1 MTKITTAS
9 YLYEGCIKLTE
20 FPSLK
25 HCVALKT
32 IPALWKDCTQ
42 LETAPADYFP
52 ESVKN
57 GTSAAYLFS
66 GCTSLKT
73 VPEDMFRHFEG
84 TTIISEMF
92 LNCTSLESL
101 PVTIFDSMKK
111 ISTASKTFSGCT
123 AFTGE
128 SPYTMVQDG
137 EQQVKVHLYERTNY
151 PDIFG
156 AKIFT
161 SASSYKD
168 TFKGCTQMA
177 DYADIPIPWGG
188 ISDGTKAKP
197 TLTLTAAPAEGKEYF
212 QLTGIVKSTEMK
224 SGKVLCT
231 TKALLPELIEQMETL
246 EKVMNRY
253 GNPISSAAV
262 TQANSETGATFN
274 FNVQADTEY
283 IFLASGTNAH
293 GTTIEQTE
301 VKIPAVPTG
310 EADYERYI
318 GTWTVTSTSSEINK
332 QPHTYTVE
340 ITPYRVNESFRVK
353 GWGITTLGDDYPFLL
368 KYNEDGNV
376 TIPTFDPQG
385 MYGLT
390 AYVYL
395 KYHFYDPAQTPP
407 YPVYTTDQELMKG
420 SYDAAGGSVRFEGQ
434 KFPHNN
440 TEYTVCGID
449 YAIYSGGQYVI
460 WPDLFKAGYT
470 LQDYAIGPY
479 TMTKNSASV
488 TKSGVKAETGI
499 APLAGA
505 EMPKAATPTG
515 VQRLI
520 RK

>member
-1 MTKITTAS
+1 MPALTNLGSIFNNCTSLKSVPETFFANQTEANSLTSGFFGCAALETLPAELFKNMTKLTNVASLFKGCANLKSLPEGLFDTLTEATNMNSLFSGCKTLETIPVDIFKNMTKITTAS

-161 SASSYKD
+161 TASSYKD

-212 QLTGIVKSTEMK
+212 QLSGTVKSTEMK

-262 TQANSETGATFN
+262 TQANSETGATFY
-274 FNVQADTEY
+274 FNVDADTEY

-310 EADYERYI
+310 
-318 GTWTVTSTSSEINK
+318 
-332 QPHTYTVE
+332 
-340 ITPYRVNESFRVK
+340 
-353 GWGITTLGDDYPFLL
+353 
-368 KYNEDGNV
+368 
-376 TIPTFDPQG
+376 
-385 MYGLT
+385 
-390 AYVYL
+390 
-395 KYHFYDPAQTPP
+395 
-407 YPVYTTDQELMKG
+407 
-420 SYDAAGGSVRFEGQ
+420 
-434 KFPHNN
+434 
-440 TEYTVCGID
+440 
-449 YAIYSGGQYVI
+449 
-460 WPDLFKAGYT
+460 
-470 LQDYAIGPY
+470 
-479 TMTKNSASV
+479 
-488 TKSGVKAETGI
+488 
-499 APLAGA
+499 
-505 EMPKAATPTG
+505 